1 MNELAQSDVGLND
14 GESGKTEED
23 GPYLENETMSQEPD
37 FFSALPLLQ
46 HFDDDEKM
54 WGEKKAKKVRK
65 SPHNMVNMASPKDRG
80 TNSAFE

>member
-1 MNELAQSDVGLND
+1 
-14 GESGKTEED
+14 
-23 GPYLENETMSQEPD
+23 MSQEPD

-54 WGEKKAKKVRK
+54 WGEKKPKKVRK
-65 SPHNMVNMASPKDRG
+65 SPYNMVNMASPKDRG